1 MKPLN
6 VISIFGPTASGK
18 TKCAIEIAKK
28 LNGSII
34 NFDSLQ
40 WYQGLPIL
48 SAKPSDCELKQAP
61 HYLYDHRSYDHKGS
75 VADWL
80 LDVEQCIQQNHL
92 DDRWI
97 IMVGGTGF
105 WLNCF
110 SHGLSSIPT
119 ITEETIFKIDDIFNT
134 LEFQDFKNHVF
145 QIDPLLLEYN
155 PPQDPQRLKRA
166 LSIKLQ
172 TGLSI
177 REYQGKRAQKFNF
190 NTIIPCVLNPCR
202 EDLERKIIH
211 RINLMIDQHVI
222 HEAEKFE
229 KSVSDIHC
237 PIKHALGYWSIL
249 DYLKNKRSLDV
260 LKEQITIETRQY
272 AKRQRTWL
280 KSKFP
285 NALDLSQGLNHLW
298 EQIHH
303 LNH

>member
-18 TKCAIEIAKK
+18 TKCAIEIARQ
-28 LNGSII
+28 LNGSVV

-40 WYQGLPIL
+40 WYQGLPLL
-48 SAKPSDCELKQAP
+48 SAKPSESELKQAP

-80 LDVEQCIQQNHL
+80 LDVEQCIDQNRL
-92 DDRWI
+92 DDGWI

-110 SHGLSSIPT
+110 LHGLSSIPLMT
-119 ITEETIFKIDDIFNT
+119 DQTVLKVDNIFNN

-145 QIDPLLLEYN
+145 QIDPLLIEHN

-166 LSIKLQ
+166 LAIKLQ

-177 REYQGKRAQKFNF
+177 REYQGNRAQKFNF
-190 NTIIPCVLNPCR
+190 NSIISCVLNPDK
-202 EDLERKIIH
+202 EVLERKIIH
-211 RINLMIDQHVI
+211 RINIMIEQNVI
-222 HEAEKFE
+222 QEAADFE
-229 KSVSDIHC
+229 KNVPNIRC
-237 PIKHALGYWSIL
+237 PTKHALGYWSIL
-249 DYLKNKRSLDV
+249 DYLQNKISLDV

-285 NALDLSQGLNHLW
+285 NALDLSQDLNYLW
-298 EQIHH
+298 EQIR
-303 LNH
+303 LFNH